1 MQHSFDKDIAVK
13 YGLVEAI
20 IINHFEYW
28 IEQNKANGKNFYD
41 GRYWTYNSVK
51 AYEEIFPYLTSKK
64 IRNAL
69 KNLQDNGI
77 IVTGNYNKLA
87 YDRTLWYAFTEK
99 GESILLKSQ
108 MENEEKENVLF
119 QKVKPIPDN
128 KPINK
133 PFNYTNNNIKKERSK
148 KQTVECFESIAEEM
162 LNGYSDGVL
171 DITKQWLQYKSE
183 RKEPYTPTGLK
194 SLINRIIKNINQYGS
209 EKVIDV
215 IDQSIS
221 SGYMGITWDK
231 LNKSTEKSLN
241 KQDNGSIMELKLLGH
256 RQDYSPEEIRQ
267 KEYFIEEWEREM
279 LDE

>member
-1 MQHSFDKDIAVK
+1 MPTIRVNKTKDFTVMSNYHLRDKSMSLKAK
-13 YGLVEAI
+13 GLLSLMLSLPDSWDFSI
-20 IINHFEYW
+20 S
-28 IEQNKANGKNFYD
+28 G
-41 GRYWTYNSVK
+41 
-51 AYEEIFPYLTSKK
+51 LTSICKEEETSIK
-64 IRNAL
+64 STLKEL
-69 KNLQDNGI
+69 KNLGYLH
-77 IVTGNYNKLA
+77 VSKERSKEGKYNYVYTIYENPSIENPEVENPEVENPGVENIPLNK
-87 YDRTLWYAFTEK
+87 YTN
-99 GESILLKSQ
+99 IL
-108 MENEEKENVLF
+108 NTKELNTN
-119 QKVKPIPDN
+119 N
-128 KPINK
+128 KIL
-133 PFNYTNNNIKKERSK
+133 NNNIKKERSK

-183 RKEPYTPTGLK
+183 RKESYTPTGLK